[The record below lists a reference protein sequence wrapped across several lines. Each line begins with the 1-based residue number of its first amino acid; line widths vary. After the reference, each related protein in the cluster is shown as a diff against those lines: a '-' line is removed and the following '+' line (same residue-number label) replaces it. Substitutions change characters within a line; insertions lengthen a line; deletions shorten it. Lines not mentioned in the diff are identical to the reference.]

1 MTPALGRPRE
11 YDTDEVLDRAMKV
24 FWAKGYEGTSMADLT
39 AASGLKPGSIYSAFG
54 SKAGLFERVLDRYVD
69 TVFGYAAAAVRAPT
83 VREVVRRWLDGVV
96 HATTGST
103 TPPGCLLVQGA
114 LAVGDTARAVQEQLH
129 RRRLAGERMLVERL
143 ERARSEGDL
152 PAGAD
157 PAAIAGW
164 LLSLSA
170 GMSVEAAGGAD
181 RRRLQRTA
189 DLALARLPWE

>member
-1 MTPALGRPRE
+1 MTPPLGRPRE

-39 AASGLKPGSIYSAFG
+39 AATGLKPGSVYSAFE

-69 TVFGYAAAAVRAPT
+69 TVFGYAAEAVRAPT
-83 VREVVRRWLDGVV
+83 VRGVVERWLAGVV
-96 HATTGST
+96 EATTGRD

-114 LAVGDTARAVQEQLH
+114 LAVGDTARAVQEQLQV
-129 RRRLAGERMLVERL
+129 RRLAGERLLVERL
-143 ERARSEGDL
+143 ARGVADGEL

-157 PAAIAGW
+157 PAAIAGYV
-164 LLSLSA
+164 LALSA
-170 GMSVEAAGGAD
+170 GLSVEAAGGAD
-181 RRRLQRTA
+181 RRRLRRTA